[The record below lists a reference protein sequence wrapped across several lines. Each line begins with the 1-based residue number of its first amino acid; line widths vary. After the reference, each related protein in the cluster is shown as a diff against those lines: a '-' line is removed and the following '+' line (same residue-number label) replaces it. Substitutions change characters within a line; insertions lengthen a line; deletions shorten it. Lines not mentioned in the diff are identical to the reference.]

1 MASTTNAR
9 DPRVDAYIAKARP
22 FARPILGHLRS
33 LVHEACPD
41 VEEDI
46 KWGFPVFLHHGILC
60 NMAAFSAHCAFGFWK
75 GSLLAEAGLKAKR
88 DAMGQLGRLESVKDV
103 PGKAEFRRL
112 VKAAMKL
119 NEEGTK
125 VERPVKKRPGIP
137 VPADFAAALAGNK
150 KARTTFEGFA
160 PGQRREYLEWIT
172 EAKRAETRQKR
183 IAQAIEWLAEGK
195 QRNWKYANC

>member
-1 MASTTNAR
+1 MASTTKTH
-9 DPRVDAYIAKARP
+9 DPRVDAYIAKAKP
-22 FARPILGHLRS
+22 FARPILEHLRS
-33 LVHEACPD
+33 LVHDACPD
-41 VEEDI
+41 VEETI
-46 KWGFPVFLHHGILC
+46 KWGFPVFLHHGMLC
-60 NMAAFSAHCAFGFWK
+60 NMAAFSEHCSFGFWK
-75 GSLLAEAGLKAKR
+75 GSLLEQAGLKAKR

-119 NEEGTK
+119 NEQGIK
-125 VERPVKKRPGIP
+125 VERAAKKRPEIP
-137 VPADFAAALAGNK
+137 VPADLAAALARNK

-172 EAKRAETRQKR
+172 EAKRAETREKR

-195 QRNWKYANC
+195 QRNWKYADC